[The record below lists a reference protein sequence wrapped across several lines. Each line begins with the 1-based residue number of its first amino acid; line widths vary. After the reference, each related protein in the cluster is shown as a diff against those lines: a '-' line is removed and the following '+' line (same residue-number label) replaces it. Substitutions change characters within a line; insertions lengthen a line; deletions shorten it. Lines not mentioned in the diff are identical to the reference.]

1 MENTYSLSD
10 IAAASKN
17 NDYDGF
23 GGGAW
28 WIIIL
33 FLFMFGMGGWN
44 NRNANGNGDPVTEAG
59 LCSAM
64 NFNDLQNQ
72 VGRLSDQNQQQ
83 TQILG
88 NGICNL
94 GYEMQRNVGQLG
106 KEVALSQANLA
117 QQVSSDLSSQMA
129 QCCCTTQRAIDGVNY
144 NQAINTASINAN
156 IDAKFAAMEKNQL
169 EQTIAAQQA
178 QISQLQ
184 LAQQMNNVVRYP
196 NGFTYN
202 AGMSPFCGGCCS
214 GC

>member
-1 MENTYSLSD
+1 MNQVNPVLAMLSN
-10 IAAASKN
+10 ATQNSGTMARSNPMQMMAQFAEFKKTMQGKN
-17 NDYDGF
+17 PE
-23 GGGAW
+23 A
-28 WIIIL
+28 IVKQML
-33 FLFMFGMGGWN
+33 
-44 NRNANGNGDPVTEAG
+44 ANGQ
-59 LCSAM
+59 M
-64 NFNDLQNQ
+64 
-72 VGRLSDQNQQQ
+72 
-83 TQILG
+83 
-88 NGICNL
+88 
-94 GYEMQRNVGQLG
+94 
-106 KEVALSQANLA
+106 SQ
-117 QQVSSDLSSQMA
+117 A

>member
-1 MENTYSLSD
+1 MQMMAQFAEFKKTMQG
-10 IAAASKN
+10 KN
-17 NDYDGF
+17 PE
-23 GGGAW
+23 A
-28 WIIIL
+28 IVKQML
-33 FLFMFGMGGWN
+33 
-44 NRNANGNGDPVTEAG
+44 ANGQMSQAQFEPVTEAG
-59 LCSAM
+59 LCNAM

-117 QQVSSDLSSQMA
+117 QQVSSAQSDLSSQLA

>member
-44 NRNANGNGDPVTEAG
+44 NRNTNCNGEPVTEAG
-59 LCSAM
+59 LCNAM

-83 TQILG
+83 TQI
-88 NGICNL
+88 L

-117 QQVSSDLSSQMA
+117 QQVSSAQSDLSSQLS

>member
-44 NRNANGNGDPVTEAG
+44 NRNANGNGEPVTEAG